1 MAPYNAN
8 EVRRSCLEGTRVE
21 FLQEV
26 YTWITD
32 ACNNGTTAA
41 DSRILLWINGMGG
54 TGKTTVAHSA
64 AGWCDGKRLLGG
76 SFFCSRTDADCSNP
90 NLVFPSL
97 CRQLCAHHKPYKDE
111 VEKVLQATPDVAS
124 YGLFRQF
131 EELIVQPL
139 EKLDTPF
146 PRSVLILDAL
156 DELKDKGAK
165 WTILSVIAK
174 FVTRLARFLL
184 FIVTSRPEERITAL
198 FEASRKNSLSNKTK
212 PLLMQDIPLEVALKD
227 LRLYVDHEFDEHVG
241 VLSIK
246 PGWPSAQEK
255 DALVRQS
262 RGLFIYI
269 VTAVKF
275 IMDEAYRDPKGQI
288 HSLTDPAENSS
299 TPQDF
304 LSKLYSKI
312 LVASYEKA
320 SEKLAGRLRDVL
332 GTVVLAQESLSPSTI
347 ARLVGLDVADV
358 RNTLTGLHS
367 VLHIPAIDSQP
378 IRIIHPT
385 FPEFVLQLSATV
397 PPERLELGLET
408 APLCF
413 QPSVQHW
420 RLFSWCIKVMSEA
433 LKRDMVGI
441 QYPAMFCSE
450 VKNLKDKVDEAIKPH
465 VSYAC
470 RFWSDH
476 LHNGIKGAA
485 TPDVL
490 NLLRTFVCSKL
501 LYWVEACSLLDAL
514 DKTILALETTRN
526 VCQVSR
532 HQFDK
537 PVAKLLIPCFSP

>member
-32 ACNNGTTAA
+32 ACNNGTTTA

-139 EKLDTPF
+139 EKLDAPF
-146 PRSVLILDAL
+146 PRSVFVLDAL

-174 FVTRLARFLL
+174 FVARLARFLL

-198 FEASRKNSLSNKTK
+198 FEASRKDSLSDSTK
-212 PLLMQDIPLEVALKD
+212 PLLMQDIPLDVALKD
-227 LRLYVDHEFDEHVG
+227 LRLYVDHEFDDHVG

-246 PGWPSAQEK
+246 PGWPSEEAK

-269 VTAVKF
+269 VTAIKF
-275 IMDEAYRDPKGQI
+275 IMDEAYRNPKGQI
-288 HSLTDPAENSS
+288 DSLTDPAENSS

-304 LSKLYSKI
+304 LSELYSKI

-320 SEKLAGRLRDVL
+320 SEKLSGRLRDVL

-347 ARLVGLDVADV
+347 ARLVELDVADV

-367 VLHIPAIDSQP
+367 VLHIPAVDSQP

-397 PPERLELGLET
+397 PPERPELGPVT

-413 QPSVQHW
+413 QPSAQHW
-420 RLFSWCIKVMSEA
+420 RLFSWCMKAMSEA
-433 LKRDMVGI
+433 LKRDMIGI
-441 QYPAMFCSE
+441 QYPAMFLGE
-450 VKNLKDKVDEAIKPH
+450 VAQFEDKVGKAIMPH
-465 VSYAC
+465 ISYAC

-476 LHNGIKGAA
+476 LHNGTQGGT
-485 TPDVL
+485 TP
-490 NLLRTFVCSKL
+490 NLPVVFRTFVCSKL
-501 LYWVEACSLLDAL
+501 LYWVEACSLMDAL
-514 DKTILALETTRN
+514 DKAILALETAHN
-526 VCQVSR
+526 ACKVS
-532 HQFDK
+532 HNQFDIS
-537 PVAKLLIPCFSP
+537 LPCC